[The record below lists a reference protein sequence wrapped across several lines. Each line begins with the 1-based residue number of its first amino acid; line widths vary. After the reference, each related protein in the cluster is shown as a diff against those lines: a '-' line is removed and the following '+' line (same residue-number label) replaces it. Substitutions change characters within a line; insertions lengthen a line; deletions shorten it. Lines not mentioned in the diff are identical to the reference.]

1 MKHLKLEC
9 GFELDVDPNVFD
21 DMELFDM
28 IAEMD
33 GGNALALSRVTAKI
47 LGGQKAALYDHL
59 RTPAGNV
66 PVEAVTA
73 AVIEIFQKGASKN
86 S

>member
-1 MKHLKLEC
+1 MKHLVLDC
-9 GFELDVDPNVFD
+9 GFELDVDERTFD
-21 DMELFDM
+21 DMELFDL

-33 GGNALALSRVTAKI
+33 AGNALALSRVTAKI
-47 LGGQKAALYDHL
+47 LGDKKPALYDHL
-59 RTPAGNV
+59 RDDAGHV